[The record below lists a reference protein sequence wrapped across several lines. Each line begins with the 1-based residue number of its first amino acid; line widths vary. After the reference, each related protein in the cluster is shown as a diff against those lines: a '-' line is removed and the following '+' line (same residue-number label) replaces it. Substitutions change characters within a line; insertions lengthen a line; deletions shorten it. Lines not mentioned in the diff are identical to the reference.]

1 MKNFVKSLSKLVST
15 PLGKRAL
22 IKYFGGL
29 FGTCAG
35 LWFLLDGFGEINLAS
50 VDAVLTDVMTPEEL
64 SDLNNRLHDYNE
76 KRDLD

>member
-1 MKNFVKSLSKLVST
+1 MKNFVKSLRKLAST
-15 PLGKRAL
+15 SLGRRAL

-50 VDAVLTDVMTPEEL
+50 VESVLEDVMTPEEI
-64 SDLNNRLHDYNE
+64 SDLNNRIMDYNE